1 MQEEESV
8 QAIQHGVRLAA
19 VALAHDQGRDFASLT
34 ELQPD
39 DEKEAAELREAL
51 AQVQGVLLGSAPRA
65 EIPRHLYD
73 FIASSRNATHP
84 LLRTTHGWS
93 FEGAHATEL
102 RRVGTDWAVVETSST
117 EPGAWISIM
126 TDAVVPSSGAEGPM
140 EGTIDNT
147 KGAPIGAGY
156 RDRDGW

>member
-1 MQEEESV
+1 MQEGESA

-39 DEKEAAELREAL
+39 DDEERAELREAL
-51 AQVQGVLLGSAPRA
+51 GQVQGVLVGGAPRA

-73 FIASSRNATHP
+73 FIASSRSAAHP

-102 RRVGTDWAVVETSST
+102 RRVGADWVVVETSST
-117 EPGAWISIM
+117 EPEQTWISVM
-126 TDAVVPSSGAEGPM
+126 TDAVAPSSGS
-140 EGTIDNT
+140 
-147 KGAPIGAGY
+147 
-156 RDRDGW
+156 